1 MGHFPKSRKKA
12 IKELLF
18 EPLHFSDSCFAQS
31 YQFLA
36 LWKITK
42 VLAAQ
47 NVMCSSNPLIFNIFY
62 RMAQEEQQKG
72 MSFTL
77 KMQSLMKVAK

>member
-47 NVMCSSNPLIFNIFY
+47 NVMCSSNPLIFNALTFY
-62 RMAQEEQQKG
+62 RMAQEEQG
-72 MSFTL
+72 MNFTL